1 MSRQS
6 VLLLLSLVLGTAAE
20 PVQSEITL
28 AAPIEEVRKQLRDGH
43 IDAAIEAGE
52 QAVETLTQ
60 DSQAW
65 FWLGRAYAQQAMRAS
80 LLGKPKW
87 AGKTRDAYLQ
97 AVTLDPANLDA
108 RFDLMQYYV
117 MAPGFLGGD
126 REKADAQVVAMAER
140 DAVMGKLATAMLA
153 QYDKQP
159 AVAERAYRDALK
171 LDPAHSRARIGLAMY
186 LQPGERWDEIRTLWD
201 ESLAKNPDDALA
213 HYQLGRL
220 AALSGQQLDAGL
232 VHLDRFISIN
242 ETPEGMTVGAAHW
255 RRGQLLEKLGRRDD
269 ALVAYGEA
277 VRRQPSLQSA
287 KDDLERLRDE

>member
-20 PVQSEITL
+20 PVRSNITL
-28 AAPIEEVRKQLRDGH
+28 AAPVEEVRKQLSSGD

-52 QAVETLTQ
+52 RAVETLAQ

-80 LLGKPKW
+80 LLGKPRW

-117 MAPGFLGGD
+117 MAPGFLGGGRD
-126 REKADAQVVAMAER
+126 KADAQVAELTRR
-140 DAVMGKLATAMLA
+140 DAVMGKLGEALLA

-159 AVAERAYRDALK
+159 AVAERAYREALK
-171 LDPAHSRARIGLAMY
+171 LDPARTRARISLAMH
-186 LQPGERWDEIRTLWD
+186 LQQGERWDEIRALWD
-201 ESLAKNPDDALA
+201 DALARDPDDALA

-220 AALSGQQLDAGL
+220 AALSGQQLEAGL
-232 VHLDRFISIN
+232 VHLDRFLASN
-242 ETPEGMTVGAAHW
+242 ESPEGMTQGAAYW
-255 RRGQLLEKLGRRDD
+255 RRGQVLEKLGRRDE
-269 ALVAYGEA
+269 AIAAYVEA
-277 VRRQPSLQSA
+277 VQRQPDLEQA
-287 KDDLERLRDE
+287 TNDLERLRDA

>member
-6 VLLLLSLVLGTAAE
+6 VLFLLSLVLGTAAE

-126 REKADAQVVAMAER
+126 REKADAQVLAMAER

-201 ESLAKNPDDALA
+201 ESLATNPNDALA

-220 AALSGQQLDAGL
+220 AVLSGQQLDAGL

-242 ETPEGMTVGAAHW
+242 ETPESMTVGAAHW

-269 ALVAYGEA
+269 ALAAYGEA